1 MESQTTMKPTRILPL
16 LLLLAFLPAH
26 AAVYECHIGGDT
38 VYTNK
43 PGKGCRSTSNL
54 PSIGKYSSDRRAYAA
69 YSGSNTVRRST
80 SNSSNVVRTSRTG
93 TVAQRVSPQVQLQ
106 RDGGRLSILQRELEN
121 EQKAL
126 ASAMQKLT
134 AGKAAKHDAS
144 RIASLEGAVKDR
156 QENISALQKEISRM

>member
-16 LLLLAFLPAH
+16 LLLLTFLPAH
-26 AAVYECHIGGDT
+26 AAVYECYVGGDT

-43 PGKGCRSTSNL
+43 PGKNCRSSSNL

-69 YSGSNTVRRST
+69 YSGSNTVRSSS
-80 SNSSNVVRTSRTG
+80 SNSNVVRTSRTG